1 MYTVQDAPT
10 YAYNGMMAFQAGNS
24 ETMDLLHK

>member
-10 YAYNGMMAFQAGNS
+10 YAYNRMMAFQAGSS
-24 ETMDLLHK
+24 ENIELLHD